1 MYKYYVGAKYIGVK
15 YRMLE
20 PAETV
25 KIFQK
30 QPTIH
35 TFSSGQIIFAEGEPG
50 DCMYGI
56 LNGEVEIFVD
66 GKVVET
72 IQKGDVFGVG
82 ALVVPEH
89 TRASTAVAKTDCQ
102 LAFLDQNGFL
112 FAVQETP
119 MFALLVMRSYS
130 ERLRALKRSI

>member
-1 MYKYYVGAKYIGVK
+1 
-15 YRMLE
+15 MLE
-20 PAETV
+20 PVETL

-30 QPTIH
+30 QPTIK
-35 TFSSGQIIFAEGEPG
+35 TISSGQTIFTDGEIG

-56 LNGEVEIFVD
+56 LNGEVELYVD

-72 IQKGDVFGVG
+72 IHRGDVFGMG
-82 ALVVPEH
+82 ALVVPEQ
-89 TRASTAVAKTDCQ
+89 TRASTAIAKTDCE
-102 LAFLDQNGFL
+102 LAILDRNGFL

-130 ERLRALKRSI
+130 ERLRILKRSI

>member
-1 MYKYYVGAKYIGVK
+1 
-15 YRMLE
+15 MLE

-30 QPTIH
+30 QPTIKK
-35 TFSSGQIIFAEGEPG
+35 FASGQTIFTDGEVG

-56 LNGEVEIFVD
+56 LTGEVELYVD

-72 IQKGDVFGVG
+72 IHAGDVFGMG
-82 ALVVPEH
+82 ALVVPEQ
-89 TRASTAVAKTDCQ
+89 TRASTAIAKTDSE
-102 LAFLDQNGFL
+102 LAILDRRGFL

-130 ERLRALKRSI
+130 ERLRTLKRSI

>member
-1 MYKYYVGAKYIGVK
+1 
-15 YRMLE
+15 MLE

-30 QPTIH
+30 QPTIKKV
-35 TFSSGQIIFAEGEPG
+35 SSGQTIFTDGEVG

-56 LNGEVEIFVD
+56 LAGEVDLYVD

-72 IQKGDVFGVG
+72 IHAGDVFGMG
-82 ALVVPEH
+82 ALVVPEQ
-89 TRASTAVAKTDCQ
+89 TRASTAIAKTDCE
-102 LAFLDQNGFL
+102 LAILDRRGFL

-130 ERLRALKRSI
+130 ERLRNLKRSI

>member
-1 MYKYYVGAKYIGVK
+1 
-15 YRMLE
+15 MLE

-30 QPTIH
+30 QPTIK
-35 TFSSGQIIFAEGEPG
+35 TFSSGQTIFTDGEIG

-56 LNGEVEIFVD
+56 LNGEVDLYVD

-72 IQKGDVFGVG
+72 IHRGDVFGMG
-82 ALVVPEH
+82 ALVVPEQ
-89 TRASTAVAKTDCQ
+89 TRASTAVAKTDCE
-102 LAFLDQNGFL
+102 LAILDRNGFL

-130 ERLRALKRSI
+130 ERLRLLKRSI